1 MKLQVG
7 DKVQLH
13 GNPFD
18 EQIPEELLLYMFISG
33 KVLTITEV
41 QDVEEEGTTGQWV
54 KTDLTP
60 DWIDK
65 AWFVK
70 L

>member
-1 MKLQVG
+1 MKLSVG
-7 DKVQLH
+7 DQVQLH

-18 EQIPEELLLYMFISG
+18 EQIAEELILYMFLQSKIM
-33 KVLTITEV
+33 TITET
-41 QDVEEEGTTGQWV
+41 QDTTEEGTSGQWV

-60 DWIDK
+60 DWIDS